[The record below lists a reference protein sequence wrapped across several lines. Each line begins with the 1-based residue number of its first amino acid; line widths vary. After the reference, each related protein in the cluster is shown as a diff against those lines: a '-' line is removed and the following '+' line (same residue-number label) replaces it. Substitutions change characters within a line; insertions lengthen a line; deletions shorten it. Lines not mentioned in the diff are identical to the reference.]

1 MINRLLVKKRLS
13 MIEEFC
19 RELELLKELTREEFL
34 VKRNTAAAESFLRRS
49 LEAAFDLGRHI
60 LAKNGHLEMSSEY
73 KSIAKGLVKINAI
86 DEQLG
91 KVLVEMAGY
100 RNRLVHLYHEI
111 SEEELYQIIH
121 NNLGDFYQF
130 IKQINGYVD
139 SIS

>member
-19 RELELLKELTREEFL
+19 RELELLKELTREEFF

-49 LEAAFDLGRHI
+49 LEATFDLGRHI

-91 KVLVEMAGY
+91 DSLVEMAGY

-111 SEEELYQIIH
+111 SEEELYQLIQ

-130 IKQINGYVD
+130 IKQINAYID
-139 SIS
+139 SLS